1 MSPTDIVR
9 AIQGRTQKQ
18 LLPNVPKRWLPQF
31 SFGFQAYGLRAFQS
45 ATGNARMVASNPNT
59 AARKSE
65 RLLANS
71 KLAEHLATVFDGLGL
86 VKPSSFVNVD
96 HSDMNGLTALVGAVQ
111 TRKGRAVPC
120 MVETTYSD
128 RLSARDDAPPRGE
141 DYSAAHGLRLGY
153 GNPSLGILSMRCRTW
168 PTV

>member
-1 MSPTDIVR
+1 MSPTNIVR
-9 AIQGRTQKQ
+9 AIQVRTQKQ
-18 LLPNVPKRWLPQF
+18 LLPNVPKRWLSQF

-45 ATGNARMVASNPNT
+45 ATGNARMVLSNANT

-86 VKPSSFVNVD
+86 VQPSSFVNVD

-111 TRKGRAVPC
+111 R
-120 MVETTYSD
+120 
-128 RLSARDDAPPRGE
+128 
-141 DYSAAHGLRLGY
+141 
-153 GNPSLGILSMRCRTW
+153 
-168 PTV
+168 